1 MVNLLCYHGD
11 DQQTKQNLTNE
22 ERDKIYNLD
31 DYY

>member
-22 ERDKIYNLD
+22 ERDDKIYNLD
-31 DYY
+31 D